1 MGEYLKNKTK
11 KNKKQ
16 KSKRL
21 KRKSLRL
28 KHGEEKY
35 PITKFSLDNTTNMS
49 DPTNRNN
56 KNMAKFN
63 EKAKSKNLANL
74 SETDEFSVHNSENK
88 KPKILITKNRNIKKS
103 FKHSSDD
110 FIKELLSVFPN
121 STYYQ
126 RNDESTVKDI
136 VSASIKKD
144 FTAILI
150 VNQNAKLIRL

>member
-49 DPTNRNN
+49 DPTNINN
-56 KNMAKFN
+56 QNMAKFN

-88 KPKILITKNRNIKKS
+88 KPKILITKNRNIKKVFVLLFNIKNTAS
-103 FKHSSDD
+103 CFK
-110 FIKELLSVFPN
+110 F
-121 STYYQ
+121 Y
-126 RNDESTVKDI
+126 
-136 VSASIKKD
+136 
-144 FTAILI
+144 
-150 VNQNAKLIRL
+150 